1 MKQNVIEIRKYKN
14 IDYVIR
20 QPQNSSEGKYPLVIY
35 LHGAGGRG
43 RNTEVIF
50 DHPFFAETEAWLNNA
65 ISLAP
70 QCYEDSWFT
79 IFEQLQDFI
88 EYAVS
93 WACVDSTR
101 VYLVGASMGGY
112 ATWQMAMSRPE
123 LFAAILP
130 ICGGGMYWNGAR
142 LKNMGVWA
150 FHGEQDCT
158 VLPEESR
165 KMVDAVNNCGGKAKL
180 TIYKDCA
187 HNAWEPT
194 FLNREVWD
202 WLLTNT
208 LCHHEE
214 KSSFDNV
221 KQYG

>member
-1 MKQNVIEIRKYKN
+1 MEIRKYQN

-20 QPQNSSEGKYPLVIY
+20 QPQAVEADKKYPLVIY

-43 RNTEVIF
+43 RNTDLIF
-50 DHPFFAETEAWLNNA
+50 SHPFFSETEAWLKDA
-65 ISLAP
+65 VSVAP

-79 IFEQLQDFI
+79 IFEQLQSFI
-88 EYAVS
+88 EYAV
-93 WACVDSTR
+93 AFPNVDSKR

-130 ICGGGMYWNGAR
+130 ICGGGMYWNGGR

-150 FHGEQDCT
+150 FHGDSDST
-158 VLPEESR
+158 VLPEESQ
-165 KMVDAVNNCGGKAKL
+165 KMVNSVNNSGGKAKL
-180 TIYKDCA
+180 TIYTDCA

-194 FLNREVWD
+194 FLNGEVWE
-202 WLLTNT
+202 WLLSNT
-208 LCHHEE
+208 LCHHKE
-214 KSSFDNV
+214 KSIYDNV